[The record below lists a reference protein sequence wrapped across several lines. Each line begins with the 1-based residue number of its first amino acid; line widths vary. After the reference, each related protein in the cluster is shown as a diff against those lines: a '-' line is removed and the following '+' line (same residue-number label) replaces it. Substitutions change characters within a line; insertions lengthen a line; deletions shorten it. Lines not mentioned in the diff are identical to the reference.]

1 MKQEKDRE
9 KYNQVTLDAMKEA
22 KKITRD
28 SKYPSY
34 ENLDEL
40 KKALLDE
47 DYRKKVTNWYLA
59 EGLSLP
65 KAKYYIS
72 DFFELSIQSEK
83 GFYN

>member
-34 ENLDEL
+34 KTLEEL
-40 KKALLDE
+40 KRALD
-47 DYRKKVTNWYLA
+47 D
-59 EGLSLP
+59 
-65 KAKYYIS
+65 
-72 DFFELSIQSEK
+72 
-83 GFYN
+83 

>member
-28 SKYPSY
+28 LKYPSY
-34 ENLDEL
+34 KTLEEL

-47 DYRKKVTNWYLA
+47 D
-59 EGLSLP
+59 
-65 KAKYYIS
+65 
-72 DFFELSIQSEK
+72 D
-83 GFYN
+83 